1 MIQKIFW
8 IPAIYIV
15 VHTEHPENF
24 LDITPNRCNLWFFT
38 VGWALGVNAVKHI
51 FFHALTIITLTGI
64 GVDHSMVCPEFKFIK
79 RCNGS
84 GPVRQQLSESAI
96 QAAYPSRKA
105 IQSAYLSR
113 QAIQTAESAERY
125 VTILP

>member
-1 MIQKIFW
+1 M
-8 IPAIYIV
+8 
-15 VHTEHPENF
+15 
-24 LDITPNRCNLWFFT
+24 
-38 VGWALGVNAVKHI
+38 
-51 FFHALTIITLTGI
+51 GI
-64 GVDHSMVCPEFKFIK
+64 DHSMICLEIEDLK

-105 IQSAYLSR
+105 IQA
-113 QAIQTAESAERY
+113 AESAERY